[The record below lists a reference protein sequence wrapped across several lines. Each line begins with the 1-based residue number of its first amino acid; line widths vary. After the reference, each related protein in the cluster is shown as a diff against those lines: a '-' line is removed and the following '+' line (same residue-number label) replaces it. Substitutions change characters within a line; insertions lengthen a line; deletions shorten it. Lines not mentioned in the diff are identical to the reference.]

1 MKYTVYLYVGMIL
14 AGGTFSGCSDDDDP
28 VDTPQEEMA
37 YTTVDELKRVQQALV
52 AVDDDG
58 KFVGRV
64 CGVPLNPTDTTEVS
78 VGVDTYDEAVE
89 KFGLLFAD
97 TTVISNNGLLATFST
112 REGKAELKKGDGKD
126 GLLAYA
132 TFDVPGLKYVSRL
145 NYIQNSA
152 WPENA
157 TAQSMY
163 KVGTVWHMTAW
174 TADEDD
180 PDYVWPTVRKDELFD
195 FVCIRSDKNGN
206 PALLVAMTD
215 CWYKLAYA
223 FTGSFT
229 GNLPDEKKAKEI
241 SAILRSNW
249 STYTAFFNQS
259 FSCLR
264 EGQDYWIDSGGFYL
278 VCEKRDAITLST
290 GEVERWEVGWKRPAK
305 PVLFYRE
312 VYGRY

>member
-1 MKYTVYLYVGMIL
+1 MIL

-28 VDTPQEEMA
+28 VDTPQEEIA

-157 TAQSMY
+157 TTQSMY
-163 KVGTVWHMTAW
+163 KVGTVWPMTGW
-174 TADEDD
+174 TANEDGSG
-180 PDYVWPTVRKDELFD
+180 YVWPTVRKDELFD

-215 CWYKLAYA
+215 FWYKLAYG

-259 FSCLR
+259 ATRLR
-264 EGQDYWIDSGGFYL
+264 EGQDYWIDDGFCIL
-278 VCEKRDAITLST
+278 ACDKRDAITLST
-290 GEVERWEVGWKRPAK
+290 GEVERWEVGWKRPSKA
-305 PVLFYRE
+305 VLFYRE
-312 VYGRY
+312 AYGRY